1 MIIDFQLILLFCFFF
16 FKFRENKKAIEMF
29 SQDYIWDRLMAF
41 RGKITKRIA
50 LLLRIISISSLV
62 LKFLIKSWK
71 YFP

>member
-16 FKFRENKKAIEMF
+16 KFRENTKAIEMF